1 MVRDNKYLENLLYDI
16 WENHF
21 CDVARLNLVTIKY
34 GKHSKRQLGSIKL
47 IKDSRIFDR
56 YIKKYNL
63 NKEVFENPTVSLITL
78 TRYFSYDHI
87 PEYVIKATIVHELC
101 HYTHGFSSPLER
113 IYKHPHRGGIIKKEF
128 QKRELLEIYTNSKK
142 WIKENWLKV
151 IT

>member
-1 MVRDNKYLENLLYDI
+1 MDRDNKFLENLLYDI

-47 IKDSRIFDR
+47 IKDSRTFDR
-56 YIKKYNL
+56 YVKKYNL

-113 IYKHPHRGGIIKKEF
+113 IYKHPHRGGVIKKEF
-128 QKRELLEIYTNSKK
+128 QKRELLDIYTDSKK

>member
-63 NKEVFENPTVSLITL
+63 NKELFENPTVSLITL

>member
-1 MVRDNKYLENLLYDI
+1 VVRDNKYLENLLYDI

-63 NKEVFENPTVSLITL
+63 NKELFENPTVSLITL

>member
-47 IKDSRIFDR
+47 IKDSRTFDR
-56 YIKKYNL
+56 YVKKYNL

-113 IYKHPHRGGIIKKEF
+113 IYKHPHRGGVIKKEF
-128 QKRELLEIYTNSKK
+128 QKRELLDIYTDSKK

>member
-47 IKDSRIFDR
+47 IKDSRTFDR
-56 YIKKYNL
+56 YVKKYNL

>member
-1 MVRDNKYLENLLYDI
+1 VVRDNKYLENLLYDI

-47 IKDSRIFDR
+47 IKDSRTFDR
-56 YIKKYNL
+56 YVKKYNL

-113 IYKHPHRGGIIKKEF
+113 IYKHPHRGGVIKKEF
-128 QKRELLEIYTNSKK
+128 QKRELLDIYTDSKK